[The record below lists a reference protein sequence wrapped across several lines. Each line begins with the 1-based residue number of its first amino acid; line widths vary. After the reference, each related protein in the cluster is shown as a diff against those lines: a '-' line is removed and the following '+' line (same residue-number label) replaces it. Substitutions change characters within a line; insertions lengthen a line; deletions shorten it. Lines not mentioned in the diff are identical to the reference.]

1 MQSQRSKEKKITILG
16 STGSIGRSALEVI
29 RSFRDQFKV
38 IGLSAYSNIDLLK
51 KQINEF
57 EPEFI
62 SVPDGNKAKEL
73 QKEFKQLKVFS
84 GSEGLKQISSIKS
97 DIVLCAIVGAVGLEP
112 LLSAIE
118 NKNDIAI
125 ANKEPLVMAGGL
137 ITKKAKDNS
146 VKLIPVDSEHSA
158 LFQCLLGQDIN
169 TVEKIY
175 LTASGGPFYNS
186 SIKELERVTPS
197 EAIKH
202 PTWNMGKKI
211 SVDSATLMNKGLEI
225 IEAMWLFG
233 LDESRIDVVIH
244 PQSIIH
250 GLVEFTDGNMLAHLG
265 PTDMKL
271 PILFSFTYPARAVKP
286 LKRINIKELSNL
298 SFDYPDDR
306 KFPCLKIARTVARN
320 GGLQPTVLNASN
332 EVAVESFCEG
342 KIRFTDIYKVVD
354 KILEQDFYI
363 DNKNY
368 DLETILKVDREVR
381 IKSNELIKKLTK

>member
-1 MQSQRSKEKKITILG
+1 MKFKMVKQKEITILG

-29 RSFRDQFKV
+29 RAFPDKFKV
-38 IGLSAYSNIDLLK
+38 VGLSAHSNIEILK
-51 KQINEF
+51 KQIHEF
-57 EPEFI
+57 QPKYI
-62 SVPDGNKAKEL
+62 SIPDNNKAQEL
-73 QKEFKQLKVFS
+73 QKEFKRVTVFS

-97 DIVLCAIVGAVGLEP
+97 DMVLCAIVGAVGLEP

-118 NKNDIAI
+118 NRNDIAI

-137 ITKKAKDNS
+137 ITKKAKDNR

-158 LFQCLLGQDIN
+158 VFQCLLGQDIN

-233 LDESRIDVVIH
+233 LEESRIDVVIH

-271 PILFSFTYPARAVKP
+271 PILFSFTYPERAVKA

-363 DNKNY
+363 NNKNY

-381 IKSNELIKKLTK
+381 IKSSELIKKLTK